1 MKVRQGLVLAVHPTS
16 RGFGWALFENAV
28 SPVDWG
34 LATVKAK
41 RTARS
46 LARFEWLLNRYEPVT
61 VVFEQ
66 FSEKPAIRADRIRK
80 LCEQMIALAS
90 ARNIDT
96 PIYERETIRHCFE
109 ATGART
115 RREVAL
121 SIAEQIE
128 VFRHRL
134 PRERKRWN
142 SEDVRQSLFDAVALV
157 LAHFAVTSRK
167 TDHRTS

>member
-1 MKVRQGLVLAVHPTS
+1 MKARQGLVLAVHPTS
-16 RGFGWALFENAV
+16 RGFGWVIFENAL

-34 LATVKAK
+34 LATVKAR
-41 RTARS
+41 RTTRS
-46 LARFEWLLNRYEPVT
+46 LARFERLLNRYEPVT

-66 FSEKPAIRADRIRK
+66 FSEKPAKRADRIRE
-80 LCEQMIALAS
+80 LCEEMIALAS
-90 ARNIDT
+90 TRDIDT
-96 PIYERETIRHCFE
+96 PIYDRDTIRHCFK

-128 VFRHRL
+128 AFRHRL
-134 PRERKRWN
+134 PRKRKRWN

-157 LAHFAVTSRK
+157 LTHFAVTSRK
-167 TDHRTS
+167 NDHRTS